1 MQYQIADEH
10 AEVLREVLDAALRE
24 LRYEISDTDNS
35 RYKQELREREEA
47 LRALMAPL
55 GGPLPDAPRRSVT
68 RR

>member
-1 MQYQIADEH
+1 MDYTIADEH
-10 AEVLREVLDAALRE
+10 VEVLREVLDAALRD

-35 RYKQELREREEA
+35 RYKQELRGREVA

-55 GGPLPDAPRRSVT
+55 GGPLPDVPRRSPS